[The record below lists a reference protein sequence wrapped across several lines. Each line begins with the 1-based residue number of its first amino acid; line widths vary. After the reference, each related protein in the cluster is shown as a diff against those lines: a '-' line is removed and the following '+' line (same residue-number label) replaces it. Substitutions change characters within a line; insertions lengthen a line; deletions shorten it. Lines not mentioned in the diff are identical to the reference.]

1 MVINRLQTLYLMLA
15 MLLTVLFLFFPYG
28 YLGPDELTGISQA
41 AVLVPCCVAV
51 FIMAIAVFLFKNL
64 PLQKSFVAIS
74 ALIVLAEV
82 IMVIYLLTDTYAVAG
97 SPVEVKPRWGFSG
110 LLLIAALIS
119 LYGAYRNISADQ
131 KLLRSYDR
139 LS

>member
-28 YLGPDELTGISQA
+28 YLGADELNGVDQA

-51 FIMAIAVFLFKNL
+51 FIMAVTVFLYKNL
-64 PLQKSFVAIS
+64 PLQKSFVGIS
-74 ALIVLAEV
+74 ALIVLAVV
-82 IMVIYLLTDTYAVAG
+82 IMLVYLLADTYAVDG

-131 KLLRSYDR
+131 KLLCSYDR
-139 LS
+139 LR

>member
-28 YLGPDELTGISQA
+28 YLGADELNGVDQA

-51 FIMAIAVFLFKNL
+51 FIMAVTVFLYKNL
-64 PLQKSFVAIS
+64 PLQKSFVGIS
-74 ALIVLAEV
+74 ALIVLAVV
-82 IMVIYLLTDTYAVAG
+82 IMLVYLLADTYAVDG
-97 SPVEVKPRWGFSG
+97 SPVEVKPRWRFSG

-119 LYGAYRNISADQ
+119 LYGAYRNISAD
-131 KLLRSYDR
+131 
-139 LS
+139 

>member
-1 MVINRLQTLYLMLA
+1 MLA

-28 YLGPDELTGISQA
+28 YLGADELNGVDQA

-51 FIMAIAVFLFKNL
+51 FIMAVTVFLYKNL
-64 PLQKSFVAIS
+64 PLQKSFVGIS
-74 ALIVLAEV
+74 ALIVLAVV
-82 IMVIYLLTDTYAVAG
+82 IMLVYLLADTYAVDG

-139 LS
+139 LR

>member
-28 YLGPDELTGISQA
+28 YLGADELNGVDQA

-51 FIMAIAVFLFKNL
+51 FIMTVTVFLYKNL
-64 PLQKSFVAIS
+64 PLQKSFVGIS
-74 ALIVLAEV
+74 ALIVLAVV
-82 IMVIYLLTDTYAVAG
+82 IMLVYLLADTYAVDG

-139 LS
+139 LR

>member
-51 FIMAIAVFLFKNL
+51 FKNL

-139 LS
+139 LR